1 MKKRTLLLGLVTAV
15 YLFTPFETSGQSSP
29 PVQQGFANYIT
40 ISNGEFH
47 NGDSIF
53 KPLCINY
60 LVDYACYIHPAT
72 YHRTYYIA
80 PCFNYSATGTGNKE
94 TEINDNIYDWHWCY
108 GTDGQTEMVNARAKL
123 DRDLRKIDSLG
134 FNVVRLRPAIY
145 WRNDSLQIP
154 TRSYAKY
161 FELTDTL
168 IDKCAR
174 NNLRVIMVL
183 SDKPNTHNQFE
194 QYCVYLDSVT
204 RHYSTNKT
212 VMAYVVYME
221 PLWKWENAHVNDKIM
236 ISNWARKWYYLIK
249 KNAPN
254 QLVTYGLDG
263 LSNILIWDP
272 SALTYDFLSMHFY
285 HLSNSSAVSSRK
297 VANYF
302 KWMSSNVNDVWV
314 LGETG
319 FSGTV
324 EDDTCTSNPHVG
336 TTSEQRQ
343 YALATMQ
350 KSLDCG
356 CKGYAWWQYQEV
368 MWDSCYSKHFGIVKF
383 SPNDSLKE
391 VSSVFPTY
399 ESRTAGAPCL
409 VIYAD
414 YYNMYGQCNL
424 TGVVVNENNSNPIQD
439 AVINA
444 WTAGYRTQ
452 YTTFTDSQG
461 VFRIYTPADTVLR
474 HLWIS
479 YKGFSCKKLDFST
492 PPTDPIV
499 LTHLNYNH
507 WKKNWTNIN
516 YPKAGDTVL
525 INSTDRVIVGN
536 FYGDEAQEMLV
547 LKALIPSS
555 SQAELYRFHTDHWEK
570 IWAGPLG
577 NWNIGFNDKFFA
589 GDYNGD
595 GYDELL
601 CVQNNPNGWA
611 SIFHY
616 GTLNW
621 KNPWVCIWTNQ
632 GNGQIGEW
640 NYATGDILLPGRFND
655 STYCSLICIR
665 NQGRMKNALCQ
676 RLQSSSWTAVW
687 LAASLNENTYIGS
700 WPISEIDKYYVGD
713 FSGDG
718 IDELFCVQSTN
729 GTSDMMTLMQY
740 NAFWTTLW
748 SNNGISEGLGI
759 YPYRANLHV
768 GNYDTDQADEFLGV
782 GSWATKFDFNTSN
795 QWDWSWSTY
804 ESGKL
809 SDWSVNPTHRIFFLK
824 TMTDVPDYLFVIRG
838 NPSNDFKFDGY
849 SYDP

>member
-1 MKKRTLLLGLVTAV
+1 MEKKCFIFGILAAVFLLQITENNRLSAQN
-15 YLFTPFETSGQSSP
+15 S
-29 PVQQGFANYIT
+29 FANYIT
-40 ISNGEFH
+40 IENGQFW
-47 NGDSIF
+47 NGNAPF

-60 LVDYACYIHPAT
+60 LVDYARFAGDSVYFVSPL
-72 YHRTYYIA
+72 
-80 PCFNYSATGTGNKE
+80 FNYSVKKRYFTLHLNGITYSKHWGYA
-94 TEINDNIYDWHWCY
+94 DNAAAEKDSIR
-108 GTDGQTEMVNARAKL
+108 EKL
-123 DRDLRKIDSLG
+123 EHDLTVIDSLG
-134 FNVVRLRPAIY
+134 FNVVRLWPSIY
-145 WRNDSLQIP
+145 WKDDSLHVS
-154 TRSYAKY
+154 TESYASY
-161 FELTDTL
+161 FKLTDSL
-168 IDKCAR
+168 IAQCAR
-174 NNLRVIMVL
+174 HNLRVILVL
-183 SDKPNTHNQFE
+183 EADTHAFKHFD
-194 QYCVYLDSVT
+194 QYCVYLDSMT
-204 RHYSTNKT
+204 RHYSTNKA
-212 VMAYVVYME
+212 VMAYVVFAE
-221 PLWKWENAHVNDKIM
+221 PSFKWTNKHVNDKIM
-236 ISNWARKWYYLIK
+236 ISNWSRKWYYIIK

-263 LSNILIWDP
+263 LGNIMIWDP

-285 HLSNSSAVSSRK
+285 YDFSDLNMSKNGARTE
-297 VANYF
+297 F
-302 KWMSSNVNDVWV
+302 RWMHDNVDDVWM

-319 FSGTV
+319 FSGTS
-324 EDDTCTSNPHVG
+324 EDSCHMENNVVG
-336 TTSEQRQ
+336 TEAEQRE
-343 YALATMQ
+343 YARFTTWLAVG
-350 KSLDCG
+350 CG
-356 CKGYAWWQYQEV
+356 CKGYAWWQYQDANWADCDQNHHGLITTYPGQRFKQVANIFPISPINYPEPY
-368 MWDSCYSKHFGIVKF
+368 SCIKPGCYYNLPGY
-383 SPNDSLKE
+383 
-391 VSSVFPTY
+391 TY
-399 ESRTAGAPCL
+399 ENVS
-409 VIYAD
+409 
-414 YYNMYGQCNL
+414 
-424 TGVVVNENNSNPIQD
+424 GVVMDENSNPIQD
-439 AVINA
+439 AIVRA
-444 WTAGYRTQ
+444 WPTGYQTKFS
-452 YTTFTDSQG
+452 TFTDSQG
-461 VFRIYTPADTVLR
+461 EYILKTPANTNIALI
-474 HLWIS
+474 WIS
-479 YKGFSCKKLDFST
+479 QKGYTAKTVDLNIPQPFST
-492 PPTDPIV
+492 T
-499 LTHLNYNH
+499 LTHINYNK

-525 INSTDRVIVGN
+525 INSTDPVIVGN
-536 FYGDEAQEMLV
+536 FCGDEAQEMLV
-547 LKALIPSS
+547 IKHPVSS
-555 SQAELYRFHTDHWEK
+555 PSQAELYRFHTDHWEK

-577 NWNIGFNDKFFA
+577 NWNISSNDKFFA

>member
-1 MKKRTLLLGLVTAV
+1 MEKKCFIFGFLVAIF
-15 YLFTPFETSGQSSP
+15 LFQIAEDNRLSAQN
-29 PVQQGFANYIT
+29 GFANYIT
-40 ISNGEFH
+40 LSNGQFWDGDTQFH
-47 NGDSIF
+47 
-53 KPLCINY
+53 PLCVNY
-60 LVDYACYIHPAT
+60 LVVYPYDKSDYYNPIYYVSPHLCYSNIKRIHYDTWIYRSPIQPQDHWGYGDDGAT
-72 YHRTYYIA
+72 ERD
-80 PCFNYSATGTGNKE
+80 SAG
-94 TEINDNIYDWHWCY
+94 I
-108 GTDGQTEMVNARAKL
+108 KL
-123 DRDLRKIDSLG
+123 ANDLRRIDSLG
-134 FNVVRLRPAIY
+134 FNVVRLNPSMY
-145 WRNDSLQIP
+145 WNGDTLKVPTGSYSEYFRLTDSLI
-154 TRSYAKY
+154 A
-161 FELTDTL
+161 
-168 IDKCAR
+168 KCAR
-174 NNLRVIMVL
+174 NHLRVIMVL
-183 SDKPNTHNQFE
+183 SDKPNTYNQFE

-263 LSNILIWDP
+263 LGNIMIWDP

-285 HLSNSSAVSSRK
+285 YDFSDLTASKNGVHTEFR
-297 VANYF
+297 
-302 KWMSSNVNDVWV
+302 WMYDNIGDAWV
-314 LGETG
+314 IGETG
-319 FSGTV
+319 FSGANV
-324 EDDTCTSNPHVG
+324 DSCRGTSPVIGSEADQREYARFTTWLAVG
-336 TTSEQRQ
+336 
-343 YALATMQ
+343 
-350 KSLDCG
+350 CG
-356 CKGYAWWQYQEV
+356 CKGYAWWQYQDIN
-368 MWDSCYSKHFGIVKF
+368 WKSCDQNHHGLITTYPGQRFKQVANIFPISPINYPEPYSCIK
-383 SPNDSLKE
+383 
-391 VSSVFPTY
+391 PTCY
-399 ESRTAGAPCL
+399 YDVPGYNYGNISGM
-409 VIYAD
+409 VID
-414 YYNMYGQCNL
+414 
-424 TGVVVNENNSNPIQD
+424 ENSNPIQD
-439 AVINA
+439 AIVKA
-444 WTAGYRTQ
+444 YTSGYHTQ
-452 YTTFTDSQG
+452 YSTFSNNQGQFTVFAPEDSL
-461 VFRIYTPADTVLR
+461 IH

-824 TMTDVPDYLFVIRG
+824 TMTDVPDYLFVVRG
-838 NPSNDFKFDGY
+838 IPRINYNFDAY
-849 SYDP
+849 SFDP